1 MIAVTY
7 QHRSGFGPRAAT
19 HSPYLYNAIPL
30 NAHKAPAGNFTTG
43 YQSADTYHDILNEI
57 NILAFFLHP
66 GPECVLLISYF
77 GEKRYGKR
85 FIVLIA
91 GVEPALLLTENRQVS
106 HTVALR
112 IGYLAY
118 SLLPVIPLIKE
129 EVESSRDQNVAARHR
144 AL

>member
-7 QHRSGFGPRAAT
+7 QHRSGFRPRAAT
-19 HSPYLYNAIPL
+19 HSLYLYNAIPL

-66 GPECVLLISYF
+66 GARMCFVDFLF
-77 GEKRYGKR
+77 REKRYEKR
-85 FIVLIA
+85 FMMLIA
-91 GVEPALLLTENRQVS
+91 GVEPALLLTENRRVP
-106 HTVALR
+106 HIVALR
-112 IGYLAY
+112 IGHLACF
-118 SLLPVIPLIKE
+118 LLPVTPLIEE